1 MKTRLA
7 AATLALA
14 ALVCFPS
21 AALAHTG
28 SATVSCTGVQYSFV
42 NFGAG
47 VNTVNY
53 LVKVD
58 DTAVKEGTFV
68 LNEAGGTAG
77 HLAIP
82 LTIYDNHRVRAYS
95 WWGPTG
101 TVNGETRSESSPPLA
116 DKVVQCPATPP
127 PITTPSPP
135 APVAPPVNA
144 SSTTGGTPPM
154 IVVAGQ
160 QVSSTPALR
169 LYAQNACAARHA
181 RITVTGPQMRQVR
194 FSVKGRRARTVKV
207 APGAR
212 RVSALVALR
221 RRGAPV
227 QKVTTHITFRNGA
240 SPRTLVAVA
249 RRCSSGAV
257 VPKFTG

>member
-1 MKTRLA
+1 MKTRFA

-21 AALAHTG
+21 AAFAHTG

-47 VNTVNY
+47 SNTVNY
-53 LVKVD
+53 LIKVD
-58 DTAVKEGTFV
+58 ETAVAQGTFV

-77 HLAIP
+77 HLTVP
-82 LTIYDNHRVRAYS
+82 LTLYDTHRVKAYS
-95 WWGPTG
+95 WWGPGG
-101 TVNGETRSESSPPLA
+101 TVNGETRPQSSPPLA
-116 DKVVQCPATPP
+116 DTMVQCPAAPP
-127 PITTPSPP
+127 PLTTPSPP

-144 SSTTGGTPPM
+144 SSTSGGTPPM

-160 QVSSTPALR
+160 QVSSTPAVR

-194 FSVKGRRARTVKV
+194 FAVKGRPARTVKV

-212 RVSALVALR
+212 RVTALVALR
-221 RRGAPV
+221 PRGAPV
-227 QKVTTHITFRNGA
+227 QKVTTRITFRNGA
-240 SPRTLVAVA
+240 TPRTLVAVA

>member
-28 SATVSCTGVQYSFV
+28 SATVSCTGVQYSYV

-47 VNTVNY
+47 SNTVNY
-53 LVKVD
+53 LIKVD
-58 DTAVKEGTFV
+58 DTDVVQGTFV

-77 HLAIP
+77 HLAVP
-82 LTIYDNHRVRAYS
+82 LTINDTHRVRAYS
-95 WWGPTG
+95 WWGPSG
-101 TVNGETRSESSPPLA
+101 TVNQESRPQSSPPLA
-116 DKVVQCPATPP
+116 DKMVQCPAAPP
-127 PITTPSPP
+127 PLTTPSAP
-135 APVAPPVNA
+135 APVAPPVNS
-144 SSTTGGTPPM
+144 SSTSGVTPPQ

-160 QVSSTPALR
+160 QVSSKPAVR

-181 RITVTGPQMRQVR
+181 RITVAGPQMRQVR
-194 FSVKGRRARTVKV
+194 FAVKGRPARTVKV

-212 RVSALVALR
+212 RVTALVALR
-221 RRGAPV
+221 PRGAPV

-240 SPRTLVAVA
+240 TPRTLVAVA